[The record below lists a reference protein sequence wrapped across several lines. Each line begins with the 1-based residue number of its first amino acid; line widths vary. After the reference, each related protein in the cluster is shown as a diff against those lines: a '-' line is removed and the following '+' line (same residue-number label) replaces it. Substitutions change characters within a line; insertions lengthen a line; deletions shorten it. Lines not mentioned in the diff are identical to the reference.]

1 MLDGGGDNDIFVFEN
16 ASFPTSLAALYS
28 GNDAISS
35 FEKIAGAAGDQ
46 VQLQTPGSGS
56 WSVVESSGNTVFT
69 LVVLGSPVATVT
81 VTGVTGMANGDDYL
95 VFA

>member
-1 MLDGGGDNDIFVFEN
+1 
-16 ASFPTSLAALYS
+16 
-28 GNDAISS
+28 
-35 FEKIAGAAGDQ
+35 
-46 VQLQTPGSGS
+46 
-56 WSVVESSGNTVFT
+56 VFT